1 MPNFVSF
8 ASKRK
13 IGLIRS
19 INESHFWIKKLH
31 LNRKGNSTSA
41 KNLIN
46 YLETYWWEVSE
57 SNMFLKECISSSSGT
72 KLAKNAPCTLY
83 MIKQNNLNR
92 VIFAN
97 ININSIRNNFD
108 MLASQIDGNADVI
121 MISRSKID
129 AETATV
135 GVLWRKVF
143 LEILWNS

>member
-1 MPNFVSF
+1 
-8 ASKRK
+8 
-13 IGLIRS
+13 
-19 INESHFWIKKLH
+19 
-31 LNRKGNSTSA
+31 
-41 KNLIN
+41 
-46 YLETYWWEVSE
+46 
-57 SNMFLKECISSSSGT
+57 
-72 KLAKNAPCTLY
+72 

-135 GVLWRKVF
+135 GVL
-143 LEILWNS
+143 

>member
-1 MPNFVSF
+1 M
-8 ASKRK
+8 
-13 IGLIRS
+13 
-19 INESHFWIKKLH
+19 
-31 LNRKGNSTSA
+31 
-41 KNLIN
+41 IN

-57 SNMFLKECISSSSGT
+57 SNMFLRECISTSSGT
-72 KLAKNAPCTLY
+72 KLAKNAPYTLY

-108 MLASQIDGNADVI
+108 MLASQIDGNADMI

-135 GVLWRKVF
+135 GVL
-143 LEILWNS
+143 